1 MPANEAIYRRV
12 FATGRIR
19 SNKLTVRSRT
29 CFSSLPFVALT
40 VVRSAVYR
48 GQRGSSTP
56 LLSIAGRN
64 NASYVKSSSAVGSA
78 LVRVGSQ
85 CMPLRSPDGKSA
97 PKRKT

>member
-64 NASYVKSSSAVGSA
+64 NASYVKSLMWVFA
-78 LVRVGSQ
+78 LMLGFWL
-85 CMPLRSPDGKSA
+85 MPSIPE
-97 PKRKT
+97 